1 MADRKVTVLNPLG
14 YQELFQSGDNLI
26 FDGSLNLQSN
36 SITGLPAPGADT
48 DGVNKKYVDDI
59 ELSLSTDI
67 ADLDNRVDD
76 LEAFKDSV
84 DVSLYVEKAGSTMT
98 GFLTLSGNPTA
109 EMHAATKQY
118 ADAKKDDAI
127 AAIGDGNITFTA
139 TQNMSVSGSFT
150 TNQSGNTEITLTGPD
165 LAPYLQ
171 KPTADG
177 SFVVVKAATNFSYS
191 EVIDGGTY

>member
-14 YQELFQSGDNLI
+14 YQELFQSGDNLV

-59 ELSLSTDI
+59 ELSLSNDI
-67 ADLDNRVDD
+67 SDLDQRVDD
-76 LEAFKDSV
+76 LETFKDNV
-84 DVSLYVEKAGSTMT
+84 DTSLYVEKAGSTMT

-127 AAIGDGNITFTA
+127 AAIGDGSITFAA
-139 TQNMSVSGSFT
+139 TQNMSVTGSFT
-150 TNQSGNTEITLTGPD
+150 TNQSGDTEISLTGPD
-165 LAPYLQ
+165 LTPYLQ

-177 SFVVVKAATNFSYS
+177 SFVVVKAATNISYS
-191 EVIDGGTY
+191 DTIDGGIY